1 MNRNIARFVLAPL
14 VATALA
20 ATAQAAS
27 VPHTFVAGGV
37 ASAAEVNAN
46 FAALVAAV
54 TALEAKVAPQS
65 AEDVAGT
72 YDYFEIKIDVDSLS
86 ASSKSIAGAGTSGT
100 VVLNANGTGQVNLT
114 TSYRQLTFNAVTTG
128 DNTLQNAFLNTPE
141 TNNSA
146 VTWSLTN
153 GVVTIP
159 EGGNF
164 VVVGGLLIQSI
175 VNQEGQNGI
184 AILAR
189 R

>member
-27 VPHTFVAGGV
+27 VPHTFVTGGI

-46 FAALVAAV
+46 FAALVDAV
-54 TALEAKVAPQS
+54 TALEAKVGPQT
-65 AEDVAGT
+65 AETLAGT

-100 VVLNANGTGQVNLT
+100 VVLNANGTGQLNLS

-128 DNTLQNAFLNTPE
+128 DNTLQNAFFNTPE
-141 TNNSA
+141 TNNDA
-146 VTWSLTN
+146 LTWTFSN

-159 EGGNF
+159 EGGSF
-164 VVVGGLLIQSI
+164 VAVGQLLIQSI
-175 VNQEGQNGI
+175 VNEEGQNGI